1 MGTQLAHER
10 NLALR
15 SEMNDFATQ
24 SAKASA
30 ILNGGGAV
38 AMLGLLQALVQK
50 QAQFVS
56 FRPFG
61 LLALAIFVIGALA
74 VPLMFIARWI
84 QAGWLDAS
92 GGDERARFWIWIAIV
107 LMWLPVVAFL
117 LGCVAAG
124 IGIDRI

>member
-1 MGTQLAHER
+1 MGTQFAHER

-50 QAQFVS
+50 QAQFAS

-74 VPLMFIARWI
+74 VPSMFIARYM
-84 QAGWLDAS
+84 QGGWLEYP
-92 GGDERARFWIWIAIV
+92 GGDYRAKFWIWVAIV
-107 LMWLPVVAFL
+107 LMWLPVAAFL
-117 LGCVAAG
+117 LGCVVAG
-124 IGIDRI
+124 IGIEHI